1 MKRSLTMKKL
11 AAICL
16 ILAMVP
22 GLCCFGS
29 AFAAAE
35 EPTVL
40 EHWSKDS
47 TSMKSI
53 VDFVEKSVD
62 ETSDGYIPKE
72 DRIVI
77 FTSRSDEYKDITLK
91 FLQENGIRYDAIEF
105 NMPAGER
112 IVFNDRKLSGIDMAY
127 AVNMDRDKFQAPE
140 ILREM

>member
-1 MKRSLTMKKL
+1 MKRGLTMKKL

-47 TSMKSI
+47 PAMKSI

-72 DRIVI
+72 DRIAVFDNDGTKDSKRLDVLTALTGNDETGTLELTADKNMEGLAGDVI
-77 FTSRSDEYKDITLK
+77 NSNEGANLVVKKITLM
-91 FLQENGIRYDAIEF
+91 NT
-105 NMPAGER
+105 N
-112 IVFNDRKLSGIDMAY
+112 N
-127 AVNMDRDKFQAPE
+127 
-140 ILREM
+140 